1 MEFPPSSISDCSFS
15 SKRAYSEFSRL
26 RRITAAAFWKGG
38 VKVRRRDRFLIVL
51 LLGAAA
57 AGFVLWRDL
66 TLPQRALEKAK
77 TQVLVENLELEREIS
92 GDLFTVH
99 AKEARKMQDE
109 RIEASS
115 LDVGANLAG
124 GGRWQMRAVSGSLE
138 PSGKILLSDVFAR
151 NLRKGTSLDV
161 TAKEA
166 LWDPVR
172 RQWDFAGGVLLR
184 QGTMDAG
191 GKSGVADPNG
201 RVTLMGEAWAT
212 WERP

>member
-1 MEFPPSSISDCSFS
+1 M
-15 SKRAYSEFSRL
+15 
-26 RRITAAAFWKGG
+26 
-38 VKVRRRDRFLIVL
+38 
-51 LLGAAA
+51 
-57 AGFVLWRDL
+57 
-66 TLPQRALEKAK
+66 EKAK
-77 TQVLVENLELEREIS
+77 TQVFVENLELEREIS

-99 AKEARKMQDE
+99 AKEARKMQNE

-115 LDVGANLAG
+115 LEVGANLAG

-138 PSGKILLSDVFAR
+138 PSGKILLSDVYAR
-151 NLRKGTSLDV
+151 NLRKGTNLDV

-166 LWDPVR
+166 LWDPGR
-172 RQWDFAGGVLLR
+172 RQWDFEGGVLLR

-191 GKSGVADPNG
+191 GKTGVADPNG